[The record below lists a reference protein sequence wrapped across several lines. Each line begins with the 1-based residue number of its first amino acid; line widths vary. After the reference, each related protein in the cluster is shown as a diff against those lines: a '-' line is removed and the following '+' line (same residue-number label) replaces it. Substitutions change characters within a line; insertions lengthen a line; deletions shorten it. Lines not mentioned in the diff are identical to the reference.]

1 MDAMLGI
8 RIYAIIY
15 DSVVT
20 AGEIQK
26 NPVIVIVKRI
36 IAYKP
41 VVDRIRVQP
50 DSMIPAIGYII
61 TYKSVVAGIE
71 QTNALPAIIQASIIG
86 DIVARC
92 IP

>member
-1 MDAMLGI
+1 MDAMMVI

-26 NPVIVIVKRI
+26 NPVIVIVKCI
-36 IAYKP
+36 ITYKS
-41 VVDRIRVQP
+41 VVAGILVQP
-50 DSMIPAIGYII
+50 DSMLPAIRYII
-61 TYKSVVAGIE
+61 TYKQVVAGIE